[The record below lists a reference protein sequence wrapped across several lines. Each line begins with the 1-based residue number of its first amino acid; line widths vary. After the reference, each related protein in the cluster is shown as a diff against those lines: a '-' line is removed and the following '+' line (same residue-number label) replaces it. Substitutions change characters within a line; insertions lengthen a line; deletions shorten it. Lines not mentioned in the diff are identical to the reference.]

1 MTRPSVM
8 KATTRITPRQR
19 GQTSGSISYTRR
31 MSWAHPRRRAA
42 NEGDAESRGG
52 VEIQQSRTERPS
64 IRWVCHL
71 DPRVDQS
78 RVVEAVLSGAVVLGD
93 GGQGVFH
100 KYLTMQSFAAPRRA
114 GETGPD
120 AREAGS
126 CSSGDG

>member
-1 MTRPSVM
+1 MTRRSVM
-8 KATTRITPRQR
+8 NATTRMTPWQR

-42 NEGDAESRGG
+42 NEGDAEAGGG
-52 VEIQQSRTERPS
+52 VEILQGRTERPS

-100 KYLTMQSFAAPRRA
+100 RYLTM
-114 GETGPD
+114 
-120 AREAGS
+120 
-126 CSSGDG
+126 